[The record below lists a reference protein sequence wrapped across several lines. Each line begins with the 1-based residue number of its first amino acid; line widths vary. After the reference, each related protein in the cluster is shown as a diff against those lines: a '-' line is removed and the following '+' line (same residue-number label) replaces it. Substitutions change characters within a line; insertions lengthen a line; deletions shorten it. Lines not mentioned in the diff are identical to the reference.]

1 MEKKPPRAP
10 RKQVKATR
18 PRRAVAERPAA
29 AAKPA
34 PARNFPRA
42 AAAPAGKGAAAA
54 PAAKGAAAA
63 PAAKGAAAVAG
74 SVAGGAAAPVPGW
87 VDKVLSAARE
97 RGART
102 AAKLRVDHPGQN
114 PRQLGERLVKSSAFK
129 AGLLGAATGTLSLVA
144 LPVGLPAGI
153 ATTLFLEAE
162 LLFALLA
169 LYGLEGSGAQGRA
182 RLAALWLG
190 AGFADAA
197 KSAGLKLGANA
208 AGRALAGSLPAR
220 IIARLNPALV
230 QAILKR
236 LGLGWLPR
244 AAKLWP
250 ILGAPFAFA
259 IDRAALR
266 TLGSAALRTLDDAR
280 RDSVKVV

>member
-1 MEKKPPRAP
+1 MEKKPPAP
-10 RKQVKATR
+10 RPKVKAIR
-18 PRRAVAERPAA
+18 PRRVAAERPVAGG
-29 AAKPA
+29 KP
-34 PARNFPRA
+34 
-42 AAAPAGKGAAAA
+42 AAAPSTAPSTAPKQRGAAASPPGRAGTA
-54 PAAKGAAAA
+54 PAATAA
-63 PAAKGAAAVAG
+63 PEAK
-74 SVAGGAAAPVPGW
+74 AAAPVPGW
-87 VDKVLSAARE
+87 VEKVLASARE

-102 AAKLRVDHPGQN
+102 AAKLRVDHPGQT

-144 LPVGLPAGI
+144 LPVGLPAGV

-169 LYGLEGSGAQGRA
+169 IYGLEGAGEQGRA

-244 AAKLWP
+244 AARLWP
-250 ILGAPFAFA
+250 ILGAPLAFV
-259 IDRAALR
+259 IDRAAIAA
-266 TLGSAALRTLDDAR
+266 LGGGALRTLDDAR
-280 RDSVKVV
+280 RSPVKVV

>member
-1 MEKKPPRAP
+1 M
-10 RKQVKATR
+10 
-18 PRRAVAERPAA
+18 
-29 AAKPA
+29 
-34 PARNFPRA
+34 
-42 AAAPAGKGAAAA
+42 
-54 PAAKGAAAA
+54 
-63 PAAKGAAAVAG
+63 
-74 SVAGGAAAPVPGW
+74 PGW
-87 VDKVLSAARE
+87 VEKVLASARE

-102 AAKLRVDHPGQN
+102 AAKLRVDHPGQT

-144 LPVGLPAGI
+144 LPVGLPAGV

-169 LYGLEGSGAQGRA
+169 IYGLEGAGEQGRA

-244 AAKLWP
+244 AARLWP
-250 ILGAPFAFA
+250 ILGAPLAFV
-259 IDRAALR
+259 IDRAAVAA
-266 TLGSAALRTLDDAR
+266 LGSGALRTLDDAR
-280 RDSVKVV
+280 RNPVKVV

>member
-1 MEKKPPRAP
+1 MDKKPPREP
-10 RKQVKATR
+10 RTKVKAVR
-18 PRRAVAERPAA
+18 PRRAAAVRPAA
-29 AAKPA
+29 AEAAPPA
-34 PARNFPRA
+34 PKRRGVADPAPKRA
-42 AAAPAGKGAAAA
+42 GAAAA
-54 PAAKGAAAA
+54 PTAAGRAGPAADTKAAA
-63 PAAKGAAAVAG
+63 PA
-74 SVAGGAAAPVPGW
+74 PGW
-87 VDKVLSAARE
+87 VEKVLASARE

-102 AAKLRVDHPGQN
+102 AAKLRVDHPGHS

-144 LPVGLPAGI
+144 LPVGLPAGV

-169 LYGLEGSGAQGRA
+169 LYGLEGSGEQGRA

-197 KSAGLKLGANA
+197 KSAGLKLGADA
-208 AGRALAGSLPAR
+208 AGRALAGSLPAK

-250 ILGAPFAFA
+250 ILGAPLAFA

-266 TLGSAALRTLDDAR
+266 ALGSGALRTLDDAR
-280 RDSVKVV
+280 RGPVKVV

>member
-10 RKQVKATR
+10 RTKPKATR
-18 PRRAVAERPAA
+18 SNRAAAVRPAAAVEASRATAAATAAATKKRGAASAGRAGAVGAPSAAAPSGAA

-34 PARNFPRA
+34 L
-42 AAAPAGKGAAAA
+42 
-54 PAAKGAAAA
+54 
-63 PAAKGAAAVAG
+63 
-74 SVAGGAAAPVPGW
+74 VPGW
-87 VDKVLSAARE
+87 VERVLASARS

-102 AAKLRVDHPGQN
+102 AVKLRAEHPGQS
-114 PRQLGERLVKSSAFK
+114 PRQLGERLVKGSAFK

-144 LPVGLPAGI
+144 LPLGLPAGV

-169 LYGLEGSGAQGRA
+169 LYGLEGAGEQGRA

-230 QAILKR
+230 RAILKR

-250 ILGAPFAFA
+250 ILGAPFAFV

-266 TLGSAALRTLDDAR
+266 ALGSGALRTLDDAR
-280 RDSVKVV
+280 RAPARVV